1 MIPQTLQDRLR
12 RGQVIPFVGAGVSRA
27 VLRRA
32 DGEPLFP
39 GWRDLLIRAADRLG
53 REDKAPASG
62 VVRNLLDLVPARYV
76 EAAQHAREGLGALWP
91 GFLKEEI
98 DRSFDE
104 ADPESLGLARAVW
117 ELGNRL
123 IITTN
128 YDRVLHWACPE
139 GNDLD
144 LWDIEAKAEQA
155 QLLRDDGRPARPTVW
170 HLHGRIGNAADLI
183 LTPDGYSRLYQGESE
198 GRYKAALA
206 TFRTLLASRSLLF
219 VGFSFDDRALSVEL
233 RGVNDLFEGT
243 TGPHYAVVRA
253 GEVERLRALNLPL
266 EFLTFPEF
274 GEPLVL
280 LVKQLGNIAR
290 DGAGAPPGPSPSSP
304 DAAPPP
310 PGASYSP
317 DNRPFFVPFR
327 PKGERVI
334 GRDQAL
340 QRVRDQLTSG
350 KPTNIGQTAAFQGLG
365 GLGKTQLAVEYA
377 WRYKDEYPNG
387 VIWLTADQDIAAQ
400 LTRLAV
406 EARWVAGESEHRV
419 KLDVA
424 QHRLRSF
431 SDCLII
437 FDNLEDRAVI
447 EPYLPLPS
455 ANPHL
460 LVTSRSDQPGFVPI
474 PLDFLD
480 EEESV
485 TLLALEAG
493 RSATSEVEGNAAREI
508 ARELGGLPLALEMA
522 GAYLLHRSVPWQHY
536 RSLLQSNPR
545 AALHPRLLASFTRH
559 EADLYATLRV
569 QEGLLAE
576 EPLLGEILDLLT
588 WSGSATM
595 GLSLLAALLKVEET
609 ELVGALALGAQLRL
623 LERTATADRYGLH
636 RLVRKVR
643 QEDRPLKERAAW
655 VEEVCHRLGDWF
667 FARRQ
672 DFADLPAFEAE
683 VDHLDT
689 WREKASSLGNP
700 HASRLTWLLAY
711 PPFHRGQF
719 KISRRWVEQALA
731 LFGSDGNQDRELE
744 AWIWNDLG
752 VVSSAEGRFRE
763 ALELAQRA
771 LAIRHE
777 ILGEGHRDSALSLNN
792 LALAYS
798 NLGDLD
804 KALEF
809 SLQALAIRYKV
820 LGTEHVQTAES
831 LMTVGSVYAGLGN
844 PKEALKSQL
853 QSLEIRQ
860 EILGEQHPLTAA
872 SHIAV
877 GGSYGYLGQWTRALD
892 VSLQAL
898 EVHRKILGE
907 QHPET
912 GFSFRYVG
920 QAYAGCGK
928 LDKALEFGAKAVA
941 IHRGS
946 LGELH
951 PNTALSL
958 VGLGSTYSRLGQWK
972 RALELYLQALG
983 ILRDVFG
990 EKHSETARNIGF
1002 VGWAYWN
1009 LGNLAE
1015 GLGFSRQAL
1024 EILRENLGARHPDT
1038 IECVLDVATI
1048 LKSMNRQQEA
1058 LNLLAQLLR
1067 DPPRDPRQASRIK
1080 NLARQLK
1087 SSPWRPGFRHPP
1099 KHGKR
1104 KHR

>member
-27 VLRRA
+27 VLRSA

-53 REDKAPASG
+53 REDKAPESG
-62 VVRNLLDLVPARYV
+62 VVRNLLDFVPARYL

-117 ELGNRL
+117 ELGNPL
-123 IITTN
+123 VITTN

-139 GNDLD
+139 ANDLE

-155 QLLRDDGRPARPTVW
+155 QLLRSDGRPARPTVW

-183 LTPDGYSRLYQGESE
+183 LTPDGYSRLYQGDSE

-233 RGVNDLFEGT
+233 RGVNELFEGT
-243 TGPHYAVVRA
+243 SGPHYAVVRA
-253 GEVERLRALNLPL
+253 GDVERLRAFDLPL
-266 EFLTFPEF
+266 EFLTFPCL
-274 GEPLVL
+274 GEPLVS
-280 LVKQLGNIAR
+280 LVKQLGSIAR
-290 DGAGAPPGPSPSSP
+290 DGGVALADPSSSS
-304 DAAPPP
+304 AQAEAPAVS
-310 PGASYSP
+310 ASYSP

-340 QRVRDQLTSG
+340 RRVRDQLTSG
-350 KPTNIGQTAAFQGLG
+350 KPTNIGQTAAFEGLG

-406 EARWVAGESEHRV
+406 EAKWVAGESDHRV

-437 FDNLEDRAVI
+437 FDNLENRAVI

-474 PLDFLD
+474 PLEFLD

-485 TLLALEAG
+485 ALLTLEAG
-493 RSATSEVEGNAAREI
+493 RSATSEAEENAAREI

-522 GAYLLHRSVPWQHY
+522 GAYLLHRSVPWQQY

-595 GLSLLAALLKVEET
+595 GLSLLAALQNVEET

-623 LERTATADRYGLH
+623 LERSATADRYGLH

-643 QEDRPLKERAAW
+643 QEDRPLKDRAAW
-655 VEEVCHRLGDWF
+655 AEEVCRRLGDWF
-667 FARRQ
+667 FARRR

-683 VDHLDT
+683 IDHLDT
-689 WREKASSLGNP
+689 WREQASSLGNS

-711 PPFHRGQF
+711 PPYHRGQYKESF
-719 KISRRWVEQALA
+719 RWVKQGRA
-731 LFGSDGNQDRELE
+731 LFESEGNRDRGLE
-744 AWIWNDLG
+744 AWLWSDLG
-752 VVSSAEGRFRE
+752 AINSAEGRYRE
-763 ALELAQRA
+763 SRDLNELA
-771 LAIRHE
+771 LKIRRE
-777 ILGEGHRDSALSLNN
+777 TLGDQHPDTALSLDH
-792 LALAYS
+792 LAMDYGL
-798 NLGDLD
+798 LGNWS

-809 SLQALAIRYKV
+809 SLQALAIRRTV
-820 LGTEHVQTAES
+820 LGDEHPETATS
-831 LMTVGSVYAGLGN
+831 LKHVGRQYRELGN
-844 PKEALKSQL
+844 FKEAL
-853 QSLEIRQ
+853 R
-860 EILGEQHPLTAA
+860 
-872 SHIAV
+872 
-877 GGSYGYLGQWTRALD
+877 YD
-892 VSLQAL
+892 LQAL
-898 EVHRKILGE
+898 EIQRKVLGENHPETAGSLSGVGVSYGKLGDWDKALEFNLEALEVSRRTLGE
-907 QHPET
+907 QHPEIAVR
-912 GFSFRYVG
+912 FNDVG
-920 QAYAGCGK
+920 WAYAGNGEINEALEYALK
-928 LDKALEFGAKAVA
+928 GLEVRRKALGEQHPITAK
-941 IHRGS
+941 S
-946 LGELH
+946 LDNIGW
-951 PNTALSL
+951 SY
-958 VGLGSTYSRLGQWK
+958 GRLGQWSK
-972 RALELYLQALG
+972 MLDFFLQAFEIRHETLG
-983 ILRDVFG
+983 LR
-990 EKHSETARNIGF
+990 HSETISTAIN
-1002 VGWAYWN
+1002 
-1009 LGNLAE
+1009 
-1015 GLGFSRQAL
+1015 
-1024 EILRENLGARHPDT
+1024 
-1038 IECVLDVATI
+1038 VAGT
-1048 LKSMNRQQEA
+1048 LMKLNRRQEA
-1058 LNLLAQLLR
+1058 FALIAPLLR
-1067 DPPRDPRQASRIK
+1067 DLPTDPDQASRIK
-1080 NLARQLK
+1080 HLAQQLK
-1087 SSPWRPGFRHPP
+1087 SKPLRPGFRQPP

-1104 KHR
+1104 KPR

>member
-27 VLRRA
+27 VLRSA

-53 REDKAPASG
+53 RENRTPESG
-62 VVRNLLDLVPARYV
+62 VVRNLLDIGSEKYLEAARY
-76 EAAQHAREGLGALWP
+76 AREGLGPLWP
-91 GFLKEEI
+91 SFLKEEI
-98 DRSFDE
+98 DRSSED
-104 ADPESLGLARAVW
+104 ANPESLSLARAVW
-117 ELGNRL
+117 GLGHPL
-123 IITTN
+123 VITTN
-128 YDRVLHWACPE
+128 YDKVLHWSCPDLK
-139 GNDLD
+139 NLD
-144 LWDIEAKAEQA
+144 LWDIEAKAEQGR
-155 QLLRDDGRPARPTVW
+155 LLRDDGRPARPTVW

-219 VGFSFDDRALSVEL
+219 VGFSFDDRALGVEL

-243 TGPHYAVVRA
+243 SGPHYAVVRA
-253 GEVERLRALNLPL
+253 GDVERLRALNLPL
-266 EFLTFPEF
+266 VFVTFPSF
-274 GEPLVL
+274 GEPLVS
-280 LVKQLGNIAR
+280 LVTQLGNIAR
-290 DGAGAPPGPSPSSP
+290 DGAGALPGPSPSSP
-304 DAAPPP
+304 DTAPLP

-437 FDNLEDRAVI
+437 FDNLEDRAAI

-460 LVTSRSDQPGFVPI
+460 LVTSRAEQPGFVPI

-485 TLLALEAG
+485 ALLTLEAG
-493 RSATSEVEGNAAREI
+493 RSATSEAEKNAAREI

-522 GAYLLHRSVPWQHY
+522 GAYLLHRSVPWQQY

-559 EADLYATLRV
+559 EADLFATLRV

-595 GLSLLAALLKVEET
+595 GLSLLAALLSVGET

-655 VEEVCHRLGDWF
+655 AEEVCRRLGDWF

-672 DFADLPAFEAE
+672 DFVDLPAFEAE
-683 VDHLDT
+683 IDHLDT
-689 WREKASSLGNP
+689 WREQASSLGSP
-700 HASRLTWLLAY
+700 HASRLIWLLAY

-719 KISRRWVEQALA
+719 KISLRWVEQALA
-731 LFGSDGNQDRELE
+731 LFQSDGNQDRELE
-744 AWIWNDLG
+744 AWIWSDLG
-752 VVSSAEGRFRE
+752 VVNGMEGLYKE
-763 ALELAQRA
+763 SLEVAQRA
-771 LAIRHE
+771 LSIRQEVLGDDHADTALSLGNLATTYNSLGDWNKALDFSFQALSIQRK
-777 ILGEGHRDSALSLNN
+777 ILGEEHPHTARSYSAIGV
-792 LALAYS
+792 AYS
-798 NLGDLD
+798 GRGDSKEALNYELRSFATLKTTLGEQHPHTASACDSVGVCYGNLGDWK

-809 SLQALAIRYKV
+809 SL
-820 LGTEHVQTAES
+820 
-831 LMTVGSVYAGLGN
+831 
-844 PKEALKSQL
+844 EALQ
-853 QSLEIRQ
+853 
-860 EILGEQHPLTAA
+860 
-872 SHIAV
+872 V
-877 GGSYGYLGQWTRALD
+877 N
-892 VSLQAL
+892 
-898 EVHRKILGE
+898 RKILGE
-907 QHPET
+907 LHPAT
-912 GFSFRYVG
+912 GKSLQNVG
-920 QAYAGCGK
+920 WAYAGYGRLK
-928 LDKALEFGAKAVA
+928 EALEYGLEALK
-941 IHRGS
+941 IHREILSEHHPTIAAS
-946 LGELH
+946 LA
-951 PNTALSL
+951 N
-958 VGLGSTYSRLGQWK
+958 LGWIQSRLGQWNK
-972 RALELYLQALG
+972 ALDLYIQALEIQRKSLG
-983 ILRDVFG
+983 A
-990 EKHSETARNIGF
+990 KHPETAMALQRVAF
-1002 VGWAYWN
+1002 VYRQ
-1009 LGNLAE
+1009 LGKPEL
-1015 GLGFSRQAL
+1015 GLDHARQAL
-1024 EILRENLGARHPDT
+1024 EIQREILGSRHPHT
-1038 IECVLDVATI
+1038 VESVLNVAGA
-1048 LKSMNRQQEA
+1048 LKELDQRVEA
-1058 LNLLAQLLR
+1058 FNLTASLLQDLPSNPDQARRIKTLAQ
-1067 DPPRDPRQASRIK
+1067 
-1080 NLARQLK
+1080 QLK
-1087 SSPWRPGFRHPP
+1087 SKPLRPGFRQPP
-1099 KHGKR
+1099 KRGKR
-1104 KHR
+1104 KRR